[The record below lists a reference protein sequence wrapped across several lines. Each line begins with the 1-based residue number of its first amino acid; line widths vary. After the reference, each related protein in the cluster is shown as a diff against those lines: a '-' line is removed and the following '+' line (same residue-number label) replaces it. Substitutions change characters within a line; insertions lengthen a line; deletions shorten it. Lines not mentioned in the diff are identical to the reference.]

1 MDHFD
6 LEKVNCGED
15 TNDSIV
21 IDVSWR
27 RRRKN
32 CWEMLLRF
40 PPLEVVLWHAAPNL
54 WTTLQTSPAK
64 LSRISRNI
72 PTEIPTCPKQ
82 E

>member
-40 PPLEVVLWHAAPNL
+40 PPLEVVL
-54 WTTLQTSPAK
+54 
-64 LSRISRNI
+64 
-72 PTEIPTCPKQ
+72 
-82 E
+82 